1 MSILLFTLA
10 AAASPAP
17 VQLAQAPV
25 ITQARPDAVAPPP
38 PPSVPGVRPRPTP
51 LGNPGV
57 WITVLDYPTTSE
69 ANHEEGPV
77 SFQMAVD
84 QAGVATSCTIVTSS
98 GFPALDQATC
108 TILMLRARF
117 NPATDAAGSPVAGTF
132 RSRVRWVLP
141 VDEPLPPATPAPE
154 GR

>member
-10 AAASPAP
+10 AAAAPAP

-38 PPSVPGVRPRPTP
+38 PPTLPGVRPRPTP

-57 WITVLDYPTTSE
+57 WITVLDYPASSE
-69 ANHEEGPV
+69 AGREEGV
-77 SFQMAVD
+77 TGFQLAVD
-84 QAGVATSCTIVTSS
+84 QSGSVTGCTVIASS
-98 GFPALDQATC
+98 GFPALDQQTC

-117 NPATDAAGSPVAGTF
+117 NPATDAAGTAIAGTF
-132 RSRVRWVLP
+132 RSRVRWMLP
-141 VDEPLPPATPAPE
+141 VDEPVPLPTTD